1 MMYGL
6 KLKAFYGGELENP
19 WEDTEQVETSG
30 IEERQDL
37 EKLKAEMKSVE
48 DTGNVKT
55 EVLSKVSK
63 EELANFLSEKFFS
76 GDKVSYVNFIKE
88 SPKTLNLCMRQA
100 LKLLSEDDTKKS
112 EDGTKKAKK
121 YDAQWKEVEDYDENW
136 KTIEDWLEEKWINA
150 NNDSTLIKILQTR
163 VWAVVD
169 WKPWPQT
176 VALVI
181 SYLWWDIGKFYD
193 KVNDKYKNVE
203 ELRINGVRNFVYGN
217 VEFKYDPNVFVLKT
231 EQDSKKLKIVDAA
244 KKDDP
249 NVEWVEVRVVEDEK
263 GNHLEADGYDFTW
276 WWLRKAKKSSEWWMQ
291 SEEDPLKGLTQ
302 WTEYSEENGELI
314 KRYKTKLDIPT
325 ETEGK
330 KEYIKIFG
338 EIMNDS
344 GKNWAFKSLLD
355 LNEEFW
361 RGYKLNINWLKN
373 LNAKLWT
380 SDVDWDYG
388 TFETVDDKDDYLTIK
403 GGKLVEA
410 ENDSWHHEPV
420 FEANGTSSR
429 DDYRFDSI
437 EAFIKFISW
446 EKIIS
451 ASKYVKELAESPENN
466 KLDVYKNRFTK
477 ELWDSPAELESLG
490 SWDRYETFLSLLA
503 LGDKFWGSYKL
514 TKKDLK
520 NFIKWMDKDIFDYRS
535 GSSTVFHAEWSKFEV
550 DWTGRISDDTF
561 ESVSD
566 FFTYLAGK
574 V

>member
-1 MMYGL
+1 MFGL
-6 KLKAFYGGELENP
+6 KLKAFYEGDIETSWNNVEGQVESSDNLEVELERLKN
-19 WEDTEQVETSG
+19 EMDTVEHTG
-30 IEERQDL
+30 DVKNDVL
-37 EKLKAEMKSVE
+37 NMLTKEKLAK
-48 DTGNVKT
+48 
-55 EVLSKVSK
+55 
-63 EELANFLSEKFFS
+63 FLSDKFFA
-76 GDKVSYVNFIKE
+76 DEKISYVNFIKT
-88 SPKTLNLCMRQA
+88 SPNILNLCMNRA
-100 LKLLSEDDTKKS
+100 LQLLSEGDT
-112 EDGTKKAKK
+112 TK
-121 YDAQWKEVEDYDENW
+121 YDDQWNESENW
-136 KTIEDWLEEKWINA
+136 KTVKDLFDEKWINTKK
-150 NNDSTLIKILQTR
+150 DSTLIRILQKK
-163 VWAVVD
+163 VWAVPD

-181 SYLWWDIGKFYD
+181 SHLWWDIWDFYD
-193 KVNDKYKNVE
+193 KVNSIYEKVP
-203 ELRINGVRNFVYGN
+203 ELRIKKVQTYDYDGK
-217 VEFKYDPNVFVLKT
+217 EFKYDTNIFFIRWAT
-231 EQDSKKLKIVDAA
+231 DSEWPRIVDAA
-244 KKDDP
+244 KKDD
-249 NVEWVEVRVVEDEK
+249 EGEKWVEIRVVGEGEEK
-263 GNHLEADGYDFTW
+263 HLEAEGYAFTS
-276 WWLRKAKKSSEWWMQ
+276 WWLRKVKKSSEWWMQ

-520 NFIKWMDKDIFDYRS
+520 NFIKWMDEDIFDYRS